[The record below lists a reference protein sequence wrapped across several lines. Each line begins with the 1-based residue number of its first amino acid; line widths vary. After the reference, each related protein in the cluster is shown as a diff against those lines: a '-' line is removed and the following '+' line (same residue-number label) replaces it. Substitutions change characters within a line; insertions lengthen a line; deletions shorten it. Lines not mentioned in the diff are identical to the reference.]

1 MDRVPERGLRK
12 RSRKKQVIV
21 FGVGG
26 LVVAAAVAAL
36 AVDLFDDHTRRQV
49 KARVKAEYFAGVRE
63 YVVDTAT
70 AKLRGRCNVAA
81 GIAAAKEFLNKERD
95 HMALQVMRRPKWGW
109 QVQHYRFAIIW
120 RSTTIATF
128 RLDKAYKPV
137 VLERDSAAFEQ
148 KIEKPVC
155 EAACGRTKCFIGAL
169 IGL

>member
-1 MDRVPERGLRK
+1 MDTVPERDLRK
-12 RSRKKQVIV
+12 RSRKKHVIV

-49 KARVKAEYFAGVRE
+49 KARVEAEYFAGVRE
-63 YVVDTAT
+63 HVVKTAT
-70 AKLRGRCNVAA
+70 AKLQGRCADVAA
-81 GIAAAKEFLNKERD
+81 GIAAADEFLNKERD

-137 VLERDSAAFEQ
+137 VLEQGSAFEQ
-148 KIEKPVC
+148 EVGKEVC
-155 EAACGRTKCFIGAL
+155 EAACSGLKRLKC
-169 IGL
+169 